1 MPTADASLLA
11 RMMELKSD
19 EGALWDTDD
28 LEGILEHQLAA
39 SLEAD
44 LADLRPGLP
53 ARLEELGAADGPPIA
68 TFRDLLEHPRP
79 PLELLELTKQFG
91 KRCRSNPDGPLPDD
105 IATVLYLA
113 AIAAAMTR
121 CGTRITKLG
130 DEGMRHGL
138 QWALRQ
144 PWLDASMRELLE
156 HGCEVFGGPSSGS
169 QQT

>member
-19 EGALWDTDD
+19 EGTLWEADD

-44 LADLRPGLP
+44 LADLRPGLRG
-53 ARLEELGAADGPPIA
+53 RLEELGAAGGPPIA
-68 TFRDLLEHPRP
+68 TFKDLLEHPRP
-79 PLELLELTKQFG
+79 PLELLELTKRFA
-91 KRCRSNPDGPLPDD
+91 KRCRSNPEGPLPDD

-130 DEGMRHGL
+130 DEGVRHGL
-138 QWALRQ
+138 EWAVRQ
-144 PWLDASMRELLE
+144 PWLDASTRELLE
-156 HGCEVFGGPSSGS
+156 QGCEVLRGPGSGS
-169 QQT
+169 QQG